1 MANNYKK
8 TITLGL
14 DYSEF
19 SGGISE
25 CNRKMGLLDA
35 EMKLAQEQAK
45 EYGNETDQLK
55 IKQEALAQK
64 IILQKKVVEEQA
76 KAYDI
81 AMSSQKKSEKQVDA
95 LDKTLLQSRT
105 TLQKLE
111 NE

>member
-45 EYGNETDQLK
+45 EYGDETDQLK

-64 IILQKKVVEEQA
+64 IILQRK
-76 KAYDI
+76 
-81 AMSSQKKSEKQVDA
+81 
-95 LDKTLLQSRT
+95 
-105 TLQKLE
+105 
-111 NE
+111 